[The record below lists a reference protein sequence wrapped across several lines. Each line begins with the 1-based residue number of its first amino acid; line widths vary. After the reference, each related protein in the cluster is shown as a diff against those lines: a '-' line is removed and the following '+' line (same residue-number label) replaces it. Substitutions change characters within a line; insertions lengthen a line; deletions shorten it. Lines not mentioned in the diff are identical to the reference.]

1 MLSLYILIV
10 CNLLTF
16 AFLGWLISLIA
27 KNVNIVDSMWSLFFV
42 VTTITCLA
50 TLDGITTRHL
60 VIAIIVFIWAIRL
73 STHLSQRNWGKPED
87 SRYQVIRS
95 NNEPYFKY
103 KSIYIIFG
111 LQAIWASIISA
122 PLIASFIDIR
132 PYSLLDKIG
141 LSVVIFGIAYETIAD
156 KQLKKFLSKKSNKVM
171 DQGLWRFSRH
181 PNYFGEF
188 LVWWGFY
195 LISIGSGY
203 SFTLI
208 SPILMSILLLKV
220 SGAELLESTIVNR
233 RPGYKKYIRNTSAF
247 FPWTSKK

>member
-1 MLSLYILIV
+1 M
-10 CNLLTF
+10 
-16 AFLGWLISLIA
+16 
-27 KNVNIVDSMWSLFFV
+27 
-42 VTTITCLA
+42 
-50 TLDGITTRHL
+50 
-60 VIAIIVFIWAIRL
+60 VFIWAIRL
-73 STHLSQRNWGKPED
+73 TTHLTIRNWGKPED
-87 SRYQVIRS
+87 SRYQVIRN

-111 LQAIWASIISA
+111 LQAIWAAIISA
-122 PLIASFIDIR
+122 PLIASFIDVR
-132 PYSLLDKIG
+132 PYSFLDKIG
-141 LSVVIFGIAYETIAD
+141 LLIVLFGITYETIAD

-171 DQGLWRFSRH
+171 DQGLWHYSRH

-203 SFTLI
+203 WFTII

-233 RPGYKKYIRNTSAF
+233 RPGYKNYIKNTSAF
-247 FPWTSKK
+247 FPWPSKK

>member
-1 MLSLYILIV
+1 MLSLYFLIIF
-10 CNLLTF
+10 NLLSF
-16 AFLGWLISLIA
+16 AFAGWVISLFS

-42 VTTITCLA
+42 VTSITCLVS
-50 TLDGITTRHL
+50 LDIYASKHL
-60 VIAIIVFIWAIRL
+60 VIAAIVFIWAFRL
-73 STHLSQRNWGKPED
+73 TTHLTQRNWAKPED
-87 SRYQVIRS
+87 SRYQIIRN

-111 LQAIWASIISA
+111 LQAIWAAIISA
-122 PLIASFIDIR
+122 PLVAIFIDIKS
-132 PYSLLDKIG
+132 YSLLDIIG
-141 LSVVIFGIAYETIAD
+141 LIIVLFGIIYETIAD

-171 DQGLWRFSRH
+171 DQGLWHYSRH

-203 SFTLI
+203 WFTI
-208 SPILMSILLLKV
+208 VSPILMSILLLKV

-233 RPGYKKYIRNTSAF
+233 RPGYKNYIKNTSAF
-247 FPWTSKK
+247 FPWPSKK

>member
-1 MLSLYILIV
+1 MIDLYILV
-10 CNLLTF
+10 LSNLLTF
-16 AFLGWLISLIA
+16 ALIGWILSLFT
-27 KNVNIVDSMWSLFFV
+27 KNVNLVDSMWSLFFV
-42 VTTITCLA
+42 VASITCLVS
-50 TLDGITTRHL
+50 LDTSSSRHL
-60 VIAIIVFIWAIRL
+60 AIATMVFIWAIRL
-73 STHLSQRNWGKPED
+73 TTHLTQRNWGKPED
-87 SRYQVIRS
+87 SRYQVIRK

-111 LQAIWASIISA
+111 LQAIWAAIISA
-122 PLIASFIDIR
+122 PLIASFIDVR
-132 PYSLLDKIG
+132 PYSFLDKIG
-141 LSVVIFGIAYETIAD
+141 LLIVLFGIIYETIAD

-171 DQGLWRFSRH
+171 DQGLWHYSRH

-203 SFTLI
+203 WFTII

-233 RPGYKKYIRNTSAF
+233 RPGYKNYIKNTSAF
-247 FPWTSKK
+247 FPWPSKK